1 MSNPIQFD
9 PITLEILWQRLVS
22 AVDEASAALIRA
34 AFSTVVRESHDFACV
49 ITDSRGDLLA
59 QAQQSIPAFIGTL
72 PRTVQWLLTHFP
84 PTELAPGDVL
94 ISNNPWYGTGHL
106 PDINVVKPIF
116 RGDQLIGYAASTAH
130 APDIGGRTGSHDLR
144 DVFEEGVQ
152 IPPLKLLRGGA
163 VNETLIAML
172 STNVRAPEAVI
183 GDLWAQV
190 AALDLISA
198 RVLTLMDEYRLDQ
211 LDALSD
217 EIQRRTEAA
226 MRAAI
231 AAVPQG
237 TYRHA
242 FDTDGILGH
251 QVHIEMAVTF
261 DGRDC
266 LIDYEGSSAQ
276 IDGAALNCAYAYT
289 YAYTSYGVKLALL
302 PNVRNNEGVWRPIK
316 VRATE
321 GSILNHKFPTSG
333 ASRAMLGQYLPAG
346 VMQCLSQAIPE
357 RVMGSPGSPVWSLY
371 QSGVDKNGKI
381 YANRYFL
388 NGGFGGNARM
398 DGPNVLSWPS
408 NISNVPVEII
418 EQLTPY
424 RIRAKMLRTGTGGAG
439 RHRGGLGQQLDIE
452 VMGETPLEFRF
463 NAERIAVAAPGVVG
477 GGPGATGEIRINDQP
492 IHDTKVAYT
501 LKPGDRLSLRTPGGG
516 GYGLP
521 GERTAV
527 AHEHDLTA
535 GYTT

>member
-1 MSNPIQFD
+1 MSHPMQFD
-9 PITLEILWQRLVS
+9 PIALEILWQRLVS
-22 AVDEASAALIRA
+22 AVEEASAALIRA

-59 QAQQSIPAFIGTL
+59 QGQQSIPAFIGTL
-72 PRTVQWLLTHFP
+72 PRTVRWLLTHFP
-84 PTELAPGDVL
+84 ATELAPGDVL
-94 ISNNPWYGTGHL
+94 IANDPWFGTGHL

-116 RGDQLIGYAASTAH
+116 RGARLIGYAASTAH

-152 IPPLKLLRGGA
+152 IPPLKLLRCG
-163 VNETLIAML
+163 VVDDTLIAML
-172 STNVRAPEAVI
+172 SKNVRAPEAVI

-198 RVLTLMDEYRLDQ
+198 RVLTLMDEYRLDE
-211 LDALSD
+211 LDALSG

-251 QVHIEMAVTF
+251 KVHIEMAVTF

-276 IDGAALNCAYAYT
+276 IDGAAINCAYVYT
-289 YAYTSYGVKLALL
+289 YSYTSYGVKLALL

-316 VRATE
+316 VRAAE

-346 VMQCLSQAIPE
+346 IMQCLAQAIPG

-371 QSGVDKNGKI
+371 QSGVDRDGKI

-388 NGGFGGNARM
+388 NGGFGGNSRT
-398 DGPNVLSWPS
+398 DGANVLSWPS
-408 NISNVPVEII
+408 NISNVPVEVV

-452 VMGETPLEFRF
+452 VLGDAPLEFRF
-463 NAERIAVAAPGVVG
+463 NAERIATPAAGVVG
-477 GGPGATGEIRINDQP
+477 GGPGAPGEIRINDQP
-492 IHDTKVAYT
+492 IHDTKLAYT
-501 LKPGDRLSLRTPGGG
+501 LQPGDRLSLRTPGGG
-516 GYGLP
+516 GYGP
-521 GERTAV
+521 PDERTAA
-527 AHEHDLTA
+527 AHQHDLLA
-535 GYTT
+535 GYIT